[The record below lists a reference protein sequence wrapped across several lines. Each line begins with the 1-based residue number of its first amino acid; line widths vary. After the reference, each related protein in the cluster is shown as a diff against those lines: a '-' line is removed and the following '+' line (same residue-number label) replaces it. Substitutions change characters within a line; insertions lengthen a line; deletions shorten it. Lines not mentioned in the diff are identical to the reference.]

1 MQYLKAENSIKK
13 FTVIPIQKTKFLWES
28 FHGFIFLQLSQCF
41 KLLFKMTAH
50 RNLFKMFSS

>member
-13 FTVIPIQKTKFLWES
+13 FTVIPIHKTKFLWES
-28 FHGFIFLQLSQCF
+28 FHGFIFPNFQCF